1 MRDII
6 RDGSGIEYL
15 AEYTISYARF
25 LLRSWDSPGRFRW
38 DGT

>member
-25 LLRSWDSPGRFRW
+25 LLRSWGFKK
-38 DGT
+38 